1 MPAMAD
7 KRKFRY
13 KGTKSEILEPIL
25 FEDYI
30 IKVLKH
36 GNTGHTLYCYPRKE
50 DFEPCWTMDLET
62 AKKGILYWKE
72 NKDTAGDTV
81 VESKV

>member
-1 MPAMAD
+1 MAD

-25 FEDYI
+25 FDDYI

-62 AKKGILYWKE
+62 AKKGILYWKK
-72 NKDTAGDTV
+72 NKDAAGDTV

>member
-1 MPAMAD
+1 MAD

-13 KGTKSEILEPIL
+13 RGTKSEILDPI
-25 FEDYI
+25 EYEGYT

-50 DFEPCWTMDLET
+50 DFEPCWTMDLES
-62 AKKGILYWKE
+62 AKKGILYWNE
-72 NKDTAGDTV
+72 NKESKDSI
-81 VESKV
+81 VESKVQIS